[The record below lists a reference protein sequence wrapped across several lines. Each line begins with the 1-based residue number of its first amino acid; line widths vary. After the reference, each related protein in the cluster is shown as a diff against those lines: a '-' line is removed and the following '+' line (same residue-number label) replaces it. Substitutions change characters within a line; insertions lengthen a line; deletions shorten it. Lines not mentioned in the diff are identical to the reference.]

1 MNYQGFHKNECESFV
16 HDDVLTHVCEAEI
29 KYGLNLPA
37 HILSKYEA
45 DFEADAQARKEL
57 KIMGIPEDEM
67 LEQFIKC
74 RFGGND
80 NKADISGNKLTPDY
94 WQCGK
99 HGVCEHEFVVCRPVI
114 TETGEKLTR
123 CEIAVM
129 KQITLDLSDKE
140 IADKLCVSVN
150 TICSHRVHLTQK
162 IGCNSKNGIVRFA
175 IEKGI
180 TL

>member
-1 MNYQGFHKNECESFV
+1 MTYQGFNKSECESFV
-16 HDDVLTHVCEAEI
+16 QNDVLTHVCESEVR
-29 KYGLNLPA
+29 YGLDLPD
-37 HILSKYEA
+37 HILQKYEA
-45 DFEADAQARKEL
+45 EFIADADARKEL
-57 KIMGIPEDEM
+57 KFMGIAEDKRF
-67 LEQFIKC
+67 EQFIKC

-80 NKADISGNKLTPDY
+80 NKADVAGNKLTPDY

-114 TETGEKLTR
+114 TDIGEKLSR

-129 KQITLDLSDKE
+129 KQITLDLTDEE
-140 IADKLCVSVN
+140 IADKLCNSAT
-150 TICSHRVHLTQK
+150 TIRSHRVHLTQK

-175 IEKGI
+175 VEKGI